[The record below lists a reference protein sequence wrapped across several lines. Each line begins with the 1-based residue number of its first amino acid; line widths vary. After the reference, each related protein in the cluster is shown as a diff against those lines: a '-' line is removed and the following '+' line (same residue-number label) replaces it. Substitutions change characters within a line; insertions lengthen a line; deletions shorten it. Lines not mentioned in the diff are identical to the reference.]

1 MRKVTEQV
9 VKAFLDSEYNACGNT
24 STDGQSLWLHGHK
37 IARKTDEGIE
47 INNCGYQTNVTKE
60 RLNGILRLGV
70 FRFPVPRIFQKNFRW
85 YLATGH
91 NPAAEFPCNVWVN
104 VESELDKAQ
113 KLDHFLNATVKGG

>member
-60 RLNGILRLGV
+60 RLNGIQDLSGNGGQ
-70 FRFPVPRIFQKNFRW
+70 IFQKNFKW
-85 YLATGH
+85 KFSTMNTVNTDTFEIIIGD
-91 NPAAEFPCNVWVN
+91 FPSNQWININNV
-104 VESELDKAQ
+104 LG
-113 KLDHFLNATVKGG
+113 VK

>member
-9 VKAFLDSEYNACGNT
+9 IKAFLDSEYNACGNT

-60 RLNGILRLGV
+60 RLNGILDLSGKGIH
-70 FRFPVPRIFQKNFRW
+70 IFQKNFKW
-85 YLATGH
+85 KFEKIEHGSFVYF
-91 NPAAEFPCNVWVN
+91 NVDFPSNQWININNV
-104 VESELDKAQ
+104 LG
-113 KLDHFLNATVKGG
+113 VK

>member
-60 RLNGILRLGV
+60 RLNGILRLSV
-70 FRFPVPRIFQKNFRW
+70 FRFPVPRIFQRNFRW
-85 YLATGH
+85 YLEVSGRCV
-91 NPAAEFPCNVWVN
+91 EFPSNVWVN
-104 VESELDKAQ
+104 VESEFDKTQ
-113 KLDHFLNATVKGG
+113 KLKNLWIGESV

>member
-9 VKAFLDSEYNACGNT
+9 IQAFLNSENKSVGNT

-60 RLNGILRLGV
+60 RLNGLLSLSGNGGL
-70 FRFPVPRIFQKNFRW
+70 IFQKNFEW
-85 YLATGH
+85 KFSQMNTDTFEYINGD
-91 NPAAEFPCNVWVN
+91 FPSNQWININNV
-104 VESELDKAQ
+104 LG
-113 KLDHFLNATVKGG
+113 VK

>member
-9 VKAFLDSEYNACGNT
+9 VKAFIDSEYNACGNT

-70 FRFPVPRIFQKNFRW
+70 FRFPVPRIFQRKFRW
-85 YLATGH
+85 YLEVSGKFV
-91 NPAAEFPCNVWVN
+91 EFPSNVWVN
-104 VESELDKAQ
+104 VESEFDKTQ
-113 KLDHFLNATVKGG
+113 KLKNLWIGESV